1 MRGKTPPQTPAPKRP
16 PFGQRGGSYPGKRCP
31 EVPGLEQRVGRPPP
45 ARRRAP
51 LSPARLEPDPSPWP
65 RLISNTKPGVGRPL
79 STQPGAAG
87 RAPREGGRRA
97 GADGIPALSST
108 PRTESRQVGVGS
120 TAREH
125 LCPRALGDS
134 EKLAVLSLPS
144 SHRCRR
150 PALCWSRLQPRPA
163 ANR

>member
-79 STQPGAAG
+79 STQPGQPDARPGRAAG
-87 RAPREGGRRA
+87 GREQTGSQPCRARHGRRA
-97 GADGIPALSST
+97 GKSAWAPLPAST
-108 PRTESRQVGVGS
+108 CAPELWG
-120 TAREH
+120 TAR
-125 LCPRALGDS
+125 
-134 EKLAVLSLPS
+134 
-144 SHRCRR
+144 
-150 PALCWSRLQPRPA
+150 
-163 ANR
+163 N